1 MGVSRSP
8 EVTTVSSYFKCLRY
22 GISIVSSEAD
32 ILNIIFVKI
41 NGPIYTLKKC
51 STKWSDIR
59 WSHLHSW
66 LFYKNYVVIFD
77 IKLLSHVSLI
87 NNICQA
93 ALILSPKIS
102 PRHLTTATPTNW
114 PAFCKHP
121 SNLWSDYICKDAMFS
136 DDTCIHNPFAVIF
149 QIKRR
154 MRRLVSDTVISQ
166 NWLSMWKVT

>member
-1 MGVSRSP
+1 MP
-8 EVTTVSSYFKCLRY
+8 LTFDFKFFIKHLIRWT
-22 GISIVSSEAD
+22 GR
-32 ILNIIFVKI
+32 N
-41 NGPIYTLKKC
+41 
-51 STKWSDIR
+51 KWSDIR

-121 SNLWSDYICKDAMFS
+121 NYLASVTSNFK
-136 DDTCIHNPFAVIF
+136 
-149 QIKRR
+149 
-154 MRRLVSDTVISQ
+154 MRRVK
-166 NWLSMWKVT
+166 LSSYSLGGNLKFVDLFPYSLQPRQQIFSKVFCNLSKMFHFANAECPDY